1 MKRLA
6 LFVLAL
12 AASAAPAMAFDC
24 AKASTANEK
33 AICADP
39 AALAANDRMETVYF
53 AMRDRLKGTPGEAV
67 LKDGQ
72 RAWLKLR
79 DLTCEAVS
87 ECLANQSDSR
97 AQELSATPEGA
108 APFLLMQEGKPGV
121 FKVSIS
127 GPRFYD
133 SSVPGAAVYERWF
146 QQLIEQSP
154 YGKPADKDFMDAF
167 ALDHDVAVTVESRTP
182 RLFSASASIY
192 VFSGGAHGSGVT
204 ESLNV
209 DLATGKPIDMTKQI
223 GPSGLSRLEGECLD
237 QIAKEK
243 AERLDDTAVEQAR
256 KEILEIYPGVIAEH
270 LRDSARWT
278 FEREEAVVIFDSYAI
293 GAYAEG
299 TFECRFPRLQ
309 ISGVANDPELFAE

>member
-1 MKRLA
+1 MRCAAVFILA
-6 LFVLAL
+6 M

-53 AMRDRLKGTPGEAV
+53 AMRGRLKGTPGESV
-67 LKDGQ
+67 LRDGQ

-79 DLTCEAVS
+79 DLTCQAEA

-97 AQELSATPEGA
+97 AQELAKTPEGA
-108 APFLLMQEGKPGV
+108 APFLLAQEGKPGV
-121 FKVSIS
+121 YRVSIS
-127 GPRFYD
+127 GPRYFD
-133 SSVPGAAVYERWF
+133 MSVPGAAAYERWF
-146 QQLIEQSP
+146 QQLVDQSP
-154 YGKPADKDFMDAF
+154 YGDPPDKDLMDAF
-167 ALDHDVAVTVESRTP
+167 ALDHEVAVTVESRTP

-192 VFSGGAHGSGVT
+192 AFSGGAHGSGVT
-204 ESLNV
+204 ESLNI
-209 DLATGKPIDMTKQI
+209 DLATGKPIDMNKQI

-237 QIAKEK
+237 QIAREK
-243 AERLDDTAVEQAR
+243 AERLDDTAVDQAR
-256 KEILEIYPGVIAEH
+256 KEILDIYPSVIAEH